1 VLTSWRYPETRTAW
15 YIAIDRLQVS
25 EIVKVAAVVTI
36 SVVLLPF
43 RIKVKNA
50 ESGATV
56 EMELENDNTIDE
68 VIESAA
74 TFWNKEMGAYVVRK
88 GKKVLRG
95 TMALAD
101 AGVREDDMLELV
113 PDPEG
118 G

>member
-1 VLTSWRYPETRTAW
+1 L
-15 YIAIDRLQVS
+15 
-25 EIVKVAAVVTI
+25 AV
-36 SVVLLPF
+36 

-50 ESGATV
+50 ETGATV
-56 EMELENDNTIDE
+56 EMELEQENTVDE

-74 TFWNKEMGAYVVRK
+74 TFWSKDMGAYVLRK

-95 TMALAD
+95 GTSLKD
-101 AGVREDDMLELV
+101 AGVMPEDVLELI

>member
-1 VLTSWRYPETRTAW
+1 MPV
-15 YIAIDRLQVS
+15 
-25 EIVKVAAVVTI
+25 
-36 SVVLLPF
+36 

-50 ESGATV
+50 ETGASV
-56 EMELENDNTIDE
+56 EMELEMENTIDE

-74 TFWNKEMGAYVVRK
+74 TFWSKDMGAYVLRK

-95 TMALAD
+95 GNSLDAAGIRAD
-101 AGVREDDMLELV
+101 DVLELI

>member
-1 VLTSWRYPETRTAW
+1 MPV
-15 YIAIDRLQVS
+15 
-25 EIVKVAAVVTI
+25 
-36 SVVLLPF
+36 

-50 ESGATV
+50 ETGASV
-56 EMELENDNTIDE
+56 EMELETENTIDE

-74 TFWNKEMGAYVVRK
+74 TFWSKDMGAYVLRK

-95 TMALAD
+95 GNSLQD
-101 AGVREDDMLELV
+101 AGIRAEDVLELI

>member
-1 VLTSWRYPETRTAW
+1 LT
-15 YIAIDRLQVS
+15 V
-25 EIVKVAAVVTI
+25 
-36 SVVLLPF
+36 

-50 ESGATV
+50 ETGATV
-56 EMELENDNTIDE
+56 EMELEVENTIDE

-74 TFWNKEMGAYVVRK
+74 TFWSKDMGAYVLRK

-95 TMALAD
+95 GGSLNDSGIRAD
-101 AGVREDDMLELV
+101 DVLELI

>member
-1 VLTSWRYPETRTAW
+1 M
-15 YIAIDRLQVS
+15 
-25 EIVKVAAVVTI
+25 
-36 SVVLLPF
+36 PF

-50 ESGATV
+50 ETGASV
-56 EMELENDNTIDE
+56 EMELENDNTVDE

-74 TFWNKEMGAYVVRK
+74 TFWRKDMGAYVVRK

-95 TMALAD
+95 STSLMD
-101 AGVREDDMLELV
+101 AGIREDDVLELV

>member
-1 VLTSWRYPETRTAW
+1 MKGLHVIENAITSRTV
-15 YIAIDRLQVS
+15 Q
-25 EIVKVAAVVTI
+25 
-36 SVVLLPF
+36 SVGGFLPI

-50 ESGATV
+50 ETGATV
-56 EMELENDNTIDE
+56 EMELENENTVDE

-74 TFWNKEMGAYVVRK
+74 TFWSKDMGAYVLRK

-95 TMALAD
+95 GNTLQDTGIRAD
-101 AGVREDDMLELV
+101 DVLELI

>member
-1 VLTSWRYPETRTAW
+1 M
-15 YIAIDRLQVS
+15 
-25 EIVKVAAVVTI
+25 VV
-36 SVVLLPF
+36 

-50 ESGATV
+50 ETGATV
-56 EMELENDNTIDE
+56 EMELETENTVDE

-74 TFWNKEMGAYVVRK
+74 TFWSKDMGAYVLRK

-95 TMALAD
+95 GSSLND
-101 AGVREDDMLELV
+101 AGIRADDVLELI

>member
-1 VLTSWRYPETRTAW
+1 LT
-15 YIAIDRLQVS
+15 V
-25 EIVKVAAVVTI
+25 
-36 SVVLLPF
+36 

-50 ESGATV
+50 ETGATV
-56 EMELENDNTIDE
+56 EMELEVENTIDE

-74 TFWNKEMGAYVVRK
+74 TFWSKDMGAYVLRK

-95 TMALAD
+95 GGSLSDSGIRAD
-101 AGVREDDMLELV
+101 DVLELI

>member
-1 VLTSWRYPETRTAW
+1 M
-15 YIAIDRLQVS
+15 
-25 EIVKVAAVVTI
+25 AV
-36 SVVLLPF
+36 

-50 ESGATV
+50 ETGATV
-56 EMELENDNTIDE
+56 EMELEQENSVDE

-74 TFWNKEMGAYVVRK
+74 TFWSKDMGAYVLRK

-95 TMALAD
+95 GTSLKD
-101 AGVREDDMLELV
+101 AGVMPEDVLELI

>member
-1 VLTSWRYPETRTAW
+1 M
-15 YIAIDRLQVS
+15 
-25 EIVKVAAVVTI
+25 
-36 SVVLLPF
+36 PF

-50 ESGATV
+50 ETGGTV
-56 EMELENDNTIDE
+56 EMELESDNTIDE

-74 TFWNKEMGAYVVRK
+74 TFWNKEMGTYVVRK

-95 TMALAD
+95 TQALAD
-101 AGVREDDMLELV
+101 AGVREDDTLELI

>member
-1 VLTSWRYPETRTAW
+1 M
-15 YIAIDRLQVS
+15 
-25 EIVKVAAVVTI
+25 
-36 SVVLLPF
+36 PF

-50 ESGATV
+50 ETGASV

-74 TFWNKEMGAYVVRK
+74 SFWKKDMGAYVVRK

-95 TMALAD
+95 NTSLTD
-101 AGVREDDMLELV
+101 AGIRESDVLELV

>member
-1 VLTSWRYPETRTAW
+1 M
-15 YIAIDRLQVS
+15 
-25 EIVKVAAVVTI
+25 AV
-36 SVVLLPF
+36 

-50 ESGATV
+50 ETGATV
-56 EMELENDNTIDE
+56 EMELEPENTVDE

-74 TFWNKEMGAYVVRK
+74 TFWSKDMGAYVVRK

-95 TMALAD
+95 GTSLKD
-101 AGVREDDMLELV
+101 AGVRGEDVLELI

>member
-1 VLTSWRYPETRTAW
+1 M
-15 YIAIDRLQVS
+15 
-25 EIVKVAAVVTI
+25 AV
-36 SVVLLPF
+36 

-50 ESGATV
+50 ETGATV
-56 EMELENDNTIDE
+56 EMELEVDNTIDE

-74 TFWNKEMGAYVVRK
+74 TFWSKDMGAYVLRM

-95 TMALAD
+95 GNSLKD
-101 AGVREDDMLELV
+101 AGVRADDVLELI

>member
-1 VLTSWRYPETRTAW
+1 LT
-15 YIAIDRLQVS
+15 V
-25 EIVKVAAVVTI
+25 
-36 SVVLLPF
+36 

-50 ESGATV
+50 ETGATV
-56 EMELENDNTIDE
+56 EMELEVENTVDE

-74 TFWNKEMGAYVVRK
+74 TFWSKDMGAYVLRK

-95 TMALAD
+95 GGSLAD
-101 AGVREDDMLELV
+101 SGIRADDVLELI

>member
-1 VLTSWRYPETRTAW
+1 LT
-15 YIAIDRLQVS
+15 V
-25 EIVKVAAVVTI
+25 
-36 SVVLLPF
+36 

-50 ESGATV
+50 ETGATV
-56 EMELENDNTIDE
+56 EMELEAENTIDE

-74 TFWNKEMGAYVVRK
+74 TFWSKDMGAYVLRK

-95 TMALAD
+95 GGSLSDSGIRAD
-101 AGVREDDMLELV
+101 DVLELI

>member
-1 VLTSWRYPETRTAW
+1 M
-15 YIAIDRLQVS
+15 
-25 EIVKVAAVVTI
+25 AV
-36 SVVLLPF
+36 

-50 ESGATV
+50 ETGATV
-56 EMELENDNTIDE
+56 EMELEQENTVDE

-74 TFWNKEMGAYVVRK
+74 TFWSKDMGAYVLRK

-95 TMALAD
+95 GTSLKD
-101 AGVREDDMLELV
+101 AGVRPEDVLELI

>member
-1 VLTSWRYPETRTAW
+1 
-15 YIAIDRLQVS
+15 
-25 EIVKVAAVVTI
+25 
-36 SVVLLPF
+36 LPV

-50 ESGATV
+50 ETGASV
-56 EMELENDNTIDE
+56 EMELEMENTIDE

-74 TFWNKEMGAYVVRK
+74 TFWSKDMGAYVLRK

-95 TMALAD
+95 GNSLKD
-101 AGVREDDMLELV
+101 AGLRADDVLELI

>member
-1 VLTSWRYPETRTAW
+1 
-15 YIAIDRLQVS
+15 
-25 EIVKVAAVVTI
+25 
-36 SVVLLPF
+36 LPV

-50 ESGATV
+50 ETGASV
-56 EMELENDNTIDE
+56 EMELEMENTIDE

-74 TFWNKEMGAYVVRK
+74 TFWSKDMGAYVLRK

-95 TMALAD
+95 GNSLQDSGIRA
-101 AGVREDDMLELV
+101 EDVLELI

>member
-1 VLTSWRYPETRTAW
+1 MTGLHVIENAITSRTV
-15 YIAIDRLQVS
+15 Q
-25 EIVKVAAVVTI
+25 
-36 SVVLLPF
+36 SVGGFLPI

-50 ESGATV
+50 ETGATV
-56 EMELENDNTIDE
+56 EMELENENTVDE

-74 TFWNKEMGAYVVRK
+74 TFWSKDMGAYVLRK

-95 TMALAD
+95 GNTLQDTGIRAD
-101 AGVREDDMLELV
+101 DVLELI

>member
-1 VLTSWRYPETRTAW
+1 M
-15 YIAIDRLQVS
+15 
-25 EIVKVAAVVTI
+25 
-36 SVVLLPF
+36 VLLAV

-50 ESGATV
+50 ETGATV
-56 EMELENDNTIDE
+56 EMELEHENTVDE

-74 TFWNKEMGAYVVRK
+74 TFWSKDMGAYVLRK

-95 TMALAD
+95 GTSLKD
-101 AGVREDDMLELV
+101 AGIRAEDVLELI

>member
-1 VLTSWRYPETRTAW
+1 
-15 YIAIDRLQVS
+15 
-25 EIVKVAAVVTI
+25 
-36 SVVLLPF
+36 LPV

-50 ESGATV
+50 ETGASV
-56 EMELENDNTIDE
+56 EMELETENTVDE

-74 TFWNKEMGAYVVRK
+74 TFWSKDMGAYVLRK

-95 TMALAD
+95 GHTLKD
-101 AGVREDDMLELV
+101 AGVREEDVLELI